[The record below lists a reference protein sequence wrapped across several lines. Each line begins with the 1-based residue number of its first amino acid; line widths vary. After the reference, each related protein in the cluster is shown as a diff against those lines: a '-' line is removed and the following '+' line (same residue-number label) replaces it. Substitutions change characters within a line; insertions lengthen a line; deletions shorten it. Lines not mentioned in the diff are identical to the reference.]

1 MNSKRRSTLIGAV
14 VTMPTFCDDNYNL
27 LLEKQRKH
35 VNWLIENGMVEGNG
49 VLLIAGGAGEGYFL
63 NDNEWEKLVSLLP
76 EVSQG
81 RVPTMAGIYET
92 SARKAAQKA
101 KYAAK
106 AGIDFL
112 QVGPPHYMTP
122 SDNNIL
128 GFYEMIN
135 DSTDIGIMAY
145 NTPWAIPGGLDFS
158 ESVLEKLVGL
168 ENMDGIKW
176 YCGDI
181 KQYFATFDS
190 FGKQIN
196 FIDNHSPNLVGMS
209 IGMAGFVDL
218 KCNVAPKL
226 TLKKWDLI
234 KRNQFEELRKL
245 QSPLDQIDAAVQSND
260 MGEGPAAQLRLKS
273 MGLNTGPCF
282 PSQTQPSPE
291 DFERVGQAV
300 NDSGILEWCE
310 WQE

>member
-35 VNWLIENGMVEGNG
+35 INWLIENGMVEGNG

-63 NDNEWEKLVSLLP
+63 NDTEWEKLVNLLP

-101 KYAAK
+101 KYASK

-122 SDNNIL
+122 SDNNIF

-135 DSTDIGIMAY
+135 DSADIGIMAY
-145 NTPWAIPGGLDFS
+145 NTPWAIPGG
-158 ESVLEKLVGL
+158 
-168 ENMDGIKW
+168 
-176 YCGDI
+176 
-181 KQYFATFDS
+181 
-190 FGKQIN
+190 
-196 FIDNHSPNLVGMS
+196 
-209 IGMAGFVDL
+209 
-218 KCNVAPKL
+218 
-226 TLKKWDLI
+226 
-234 KRNQFEELRKL
+234 
-245 QSPLDQIDAAVQSND
+245 
-260 MGEGPAAQLRLKS
+260 
-273 MGLNTGPCF
+273 
-282 PSQTQPSPE
+282 
-291 DFERVGQAV
+291 
-300 NDSGILEWCE
+300 
-310 WQE
+310 